1 MDYMKL
7 SKKGAILV
15 SNNSTKYI
23 HTALTGKMD
32 DVLRYPELSVKSLCY
47 LMSPENLHSQTK
59 KIPKKTLSMWLSC
72 TLQENTQNRL
82 HVLISCELKQHEN
95 HINAANYIQEKIKAL
110 NLEFHLSNISS
121 NSQIQQQG
129 HNETEQTHF
138 RSQKMQT
145 Y

>member
-1 MDYMKL
+1 MDYVKL

-59 KIPKKTLSMWLSC
+59 KIPKKHFPC
-72 TLQENTQNRL
+72 GYPVHYR
-82 HVLISCELKQHEN
+82 
-95 HINAANYIQEKIKAL
+95 KIPRTDYM
-110 NLEFHLSNISS
+110 F
-121 NSQIQQQG
+121 
-129 HNETEQTHF
+129 
-138 RSQKMQT
+138 
-145 Y
+145 